1 MVALLVSTPEVAG
14 AAFTSELYSPH
25 LDVHQRMLIL
35 ETLASAAQQMANPR
49 ARLPASRD
57 QMPGV
62 CGALEADSAAVTN
75 ATQGMLICKFR
86 FCILRRS
93 HEECSVC
100 ECGCIIYDCDHVLHH
115 MIILLHMHVVCITLS
130 CLEAE

>member
-49 ARLPASRD
+49 AGLPAGRD
-57 QMPGV
+57 QMPS
-62 CGALEADSAAVTN
+62 ALEADSAAVTN
-75 ATQGMLICKFR
+75 ATRGMLTHKFG
-86 FCILRRS
+86 FCILA
-93 HEECSVC
+93 
-100 ECGCIIYDCDHVLHH
+100 
-115 MIILLHMHVVCITLS
+115 M
-130 CLEAE
+130 

>member
-1 MVALLVSTPEVAG
+1 MLALLVSTPEVAG

-57 QMPGV
+57 HMPGV
-62 CGALEADSAAVTN
+62 RDALEADTAAVTN
-75 ATQGMLICKFR
+75 ATQGMLTCEFW
-86 FCILRRS
+86 ILYLGNMS
-93 HEECSVC
+93 NSYTVSWQHE
-100 ECGCIIYDCDHVLHH
+100 
-115 MIILLHMHVVCITLS
+115 
-130 CLEAE
+130 